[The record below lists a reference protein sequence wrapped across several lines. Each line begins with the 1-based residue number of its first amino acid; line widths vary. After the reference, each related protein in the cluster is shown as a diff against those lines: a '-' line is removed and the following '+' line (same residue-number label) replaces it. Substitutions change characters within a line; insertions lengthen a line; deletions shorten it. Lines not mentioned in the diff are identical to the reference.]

1 VSEVAN
7 EETVS
12 ELAELFKQSFPD
24 ARCLR
29 CGSED
34 FYVLPSARQAFLMGE
49 PEPVAKWL
57 GVVTLACARCG
68 YVEQHL
74 SAQLRKAIR
83 PIENVKPVDS
93 P

>member
-1 VSEVAN
+1 MSE
-7 EETVS
+7 EPGGETVS
-12 ELAELFKQSFPD
+12 ELGALFKESFPD

-34 FYVLPSARQAFLMGE
+34 FYILPSARQAFIMGE
-49 PEPVAKWL
+49 PDPAPKWL

-74 SAQLRKAIR
+74 SAQLRQAVR
-83 PIENVKPVDS
+83 PIEYVKPVDS